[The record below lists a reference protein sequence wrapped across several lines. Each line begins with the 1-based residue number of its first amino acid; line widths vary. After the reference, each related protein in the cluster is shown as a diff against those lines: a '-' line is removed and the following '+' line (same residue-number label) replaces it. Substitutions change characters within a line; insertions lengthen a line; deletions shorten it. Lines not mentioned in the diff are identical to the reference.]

1 MDCIDLFKK
10 AAAAMQT
17 DPRYLEL
24 DAARRENDNDQ
35 ELQGL
40 IGEFNLKRLDLN
52 NESAKPEPDTAH
64 VADLNQQVN
73 DLYTQIMSSEGMVR
87 YNTAKKECEA
97 MVSHIDAIINT
108 AMNGGDPMTVQA
120 PTGGCTGS
128 CPPWGRLPLRQ
139 HSSQFVHEQNR
150 ECEEWQ
156 QTLCPKKL
164 RMLIH
169 RRFHP

>member
-52 NESAKPEPDTAH
+52 NESAKPEPDAAH
-64 VADLNQQVN
+64 VAELNQQVN

-128 CPPWGRLPLRQ
+128 CSTCAALVAAATGGAAANL
-139 HSSQFVHEQNR
+139 FMNR
-150 ECEEWQ
+150 IRSVKNGSKHCA
-156 QTLCPKKL
+156 PKS
-164 RMLIH
+164 
-169 RRFHP
+169 